1 MKNPWTYYILAMIL
15 FILGFI
21 DLAFL
26 KYSGHDTNGVVVTIW
41 GVACLLWGVR
51 LEFVSRRS

>member
-1 MKNPWTYYILAMIL
+1 MRSPWTFYILAMIL

-26 KYSGHDTNGVVVTIW
+26 KYSGHDINGVVVSIW
-41 GVACLLWGVR
+41 ATACLVWGVR
-51 LEFVSRRS
+51 LESAQRR

>member
-1 MKNPWTYYILAMIL
+1 MRNPWTFYILAVIL

-26 KYSGHDTNGVVVTIW
+26 KYSGHDINGVVVTIW
-41 GVACLLWGVR
+41 GESASSWYCGND
-51 LEFVSRRS
+51 